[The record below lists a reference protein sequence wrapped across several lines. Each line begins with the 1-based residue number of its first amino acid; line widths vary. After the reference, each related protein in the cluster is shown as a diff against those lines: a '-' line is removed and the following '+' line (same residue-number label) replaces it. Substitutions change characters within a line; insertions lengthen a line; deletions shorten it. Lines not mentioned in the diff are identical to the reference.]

1 MGDLILFS
9 VRISDIARR
18 KLKVIAG
25 YEDISINTVITGLI
39 DNKIAE
45 WEKKH
50 GVIELPNK

>member
-9 VRISDIARR
+9 VRISDTARR

-25 YEDISINTVITGLI
+25 YEDISINTVIMGLI
-39 DNKIAE
+39 DKKIAE
-45 WEKKH
+45 WEEKH